1 MHRAVK
7 AQRWEGA
14 LTHEE
19 ASRLAWLRR
28 QKKYHFDQQKE
39 LQAKIYGLERL
50 AWDRL
55 ANREA
60 AE

>member
-1 MHRAVK
+1 MGLK
-7 AQRWEGA
+7 ATIWEKA
-14 LTHEE
+14 LTQEE

-39 LQAKIYGLERL
+39 LQDKIYGLERM

-55 ANREA
+55 VGREA